1 MLLNPEEKVQAEL
14 SHHWQAE

>member
-1 MLLNPEEKVQAEL
+1 MLLIREEKVQAEL